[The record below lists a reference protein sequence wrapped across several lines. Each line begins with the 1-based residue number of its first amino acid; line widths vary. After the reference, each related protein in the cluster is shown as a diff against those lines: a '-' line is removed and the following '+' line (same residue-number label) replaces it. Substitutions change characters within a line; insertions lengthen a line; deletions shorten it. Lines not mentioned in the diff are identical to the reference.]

1 MKTRLLIAPMV
12 FAAVACTT
20 PMAEAPARGE
30 AAPWAC
36 REVVRNAAVQAYAL
50 ARFRDD
56 QRAVILLPA
65 GKPVAEYEAD
75 TKRFRDGGARLM
87 AALKANDPE
96 ADKLPPPAPVSP
108 DAMTEEKVTAGFA
121 AADACVANAA
131 G

>member
-1 MKTRLLIAPMV
+1 MMQRVFSAALLLG
-12 FAAVACTT
+12 AAACTT
-20 PMAEAPARGE
+20 PVTAAAPEE

-36 REVVRNAAVQAYAL
+36 RDVVRGAAVQAYAL

-65 GKPVAEYEAD
+65 GKSVAEYEAT
-75 TKRFRDGGARLM
+75 TKALRDEGARLM
-87 AALKANDPE
+87 GVLRANDPA
-96 ADKLPPPAPVSP
+96 ADDLPPPAPVSP
-108 DAMTEEKVTAGFA
+108 DSVTEEKVTAAIA

>member
-1 MKTRLLIAPMV
+1 MKTRLLMAAMA
-12 FAAVACTT
+12 FAAAACTT
-20 PMAEAPARGE
+20 PVAEAPALEE

-36 REVVRNAAVQAYAL
+36 RQVVRTAAVQAYAL
-50 ARFRDD
+50 ARLRDD

-65 GKPVAEYEAD
+65 GKAAAEYEAE
-75 TKRFRDGGARLM
+75 TKRFRDEGARLM
-87 AALKANDPE
+87 AVLKANDPE

-108 DAMTEEKVTAGFA
+108 GALTEEKVTAGIA